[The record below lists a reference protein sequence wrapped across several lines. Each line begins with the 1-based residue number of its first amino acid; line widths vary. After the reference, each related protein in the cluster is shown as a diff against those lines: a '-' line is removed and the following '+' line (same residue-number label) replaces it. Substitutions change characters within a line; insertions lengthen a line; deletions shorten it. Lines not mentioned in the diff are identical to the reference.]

1 LRHNSEAPVPTY
13 TQFQVER
20 FAATMCELSNGNL
33 ATMDN
38 AGTVRIWQVNPNEIY
53 KAAQTW
59 KQMVGVD
66 QKVLSVIYETDEDV
80 RFFYYVN

>member
-1 LRHNSEAPVPTY
+1 
-13 TQFQVER
+13 VER
-20 FAATMCELSNGNL
+20 FAATMCELPNGNL

-38 AGTVRIWQVNPNEIY
+38 AGTVRIWQVSSNEIY

-66 QKVLSVIYETDEDV
+66 QKVLSVIYETEEQDV
-80 RFFYYVN
+80 SSTL